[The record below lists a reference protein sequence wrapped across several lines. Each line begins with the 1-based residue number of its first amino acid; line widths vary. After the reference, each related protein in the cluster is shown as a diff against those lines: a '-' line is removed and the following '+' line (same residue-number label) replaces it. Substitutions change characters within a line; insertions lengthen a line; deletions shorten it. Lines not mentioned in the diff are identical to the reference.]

1 MSSACGVALNEY
13 LNEDVFRVVFSFL
26 TIHDLNQIIATGKN
40 HPMPILARDD
50 QFWELYSR
58 QKFGK
63 IRNEIGQLLF
73 NQNEKVLSLIPN
85 IIEREFRKQLVE
97 FVCHVQSEIENNFKK
112 LKNRVCNFKHD
123 AIPNNDHDQRVLSLV
138 TTYVE
143 KEEILNVNNEEI
155 QKEINKHLKKKSK
168 SFKVV
173 IVGSTSVGKTKLV
186 DTLDTGYYSEY
197 MNKGCCSFEYI
208 SYVSEQDKSKSCR
221 FNLWDTSGCE
231 DYDRLRPLSY
241 FGADIACVCFNVTN
255 HNSYIAITEK
265 WISEIRQNLPTVPII
280 LVACKTDLRTDTQ
293 ALNELKYQMLSAPIT
308 SELGVELAK
317 RTGCMTYVE
326 TSSKKYSGLRELPE
340 LFMKIFAITRMQS
353 RNNKSS
359 CQVQ

>member
-1 MSSACGVALNEY
+1 
-13 LNEDVFRVVFSFL
+13 
-26 TIHDLNQIIATGKN
+26 
-40 HPMPILARDD
+40 MPILARDD

-58 QKFGK
+58 QKFDK
-63 IRNEIGQLLF
+63 IRNEIEQLLF

-85 IIEREFRKQLVE
+85 FMEREFRKQLSE

-112 LKNRVCNFKHD
+112 LKNSVCHFKHD
-123 AIPNNDHDQRVLSLV
+123 AIPNNDHDKRVLSFV

-143 KEEILNVNNEEI
+143 KEEILKVNNEEI
-155 QKEINKHLKKKSK
+155 QKEINKHLKKKHK
-168 SFKVV
+168 SFNVV

-186 DTLDTGYYSEY
+186 DTLDRGDYYSEY
-197 MNKGCCSFEYI
+197 MNKGYI
-208 SYVSEQDKSKSCR
+208 YYVSEQDKSINR
-221 FNLWDTSGCE
+221 FYLRDTLGCE

-280 LVACKTDLRTDTQ
+280 LVACKTDLRTDMQ
-293 ALNELKYQMLSAPIT
+293 ALNELKYQKLSAPIT
-308 SELGVELAK
+308 SDLGVELAK

-340 LFMKIFAITRMQS
+340 LFMKIFAITKMPS

-359 CQVQ
+359 CHVQ